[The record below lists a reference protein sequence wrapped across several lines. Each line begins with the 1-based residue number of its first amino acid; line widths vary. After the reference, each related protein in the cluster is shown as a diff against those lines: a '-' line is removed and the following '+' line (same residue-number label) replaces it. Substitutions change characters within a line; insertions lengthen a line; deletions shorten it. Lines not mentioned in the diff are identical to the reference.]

1 MDNKKRETILNKV
14 REFFSSHDIDA
25 EVVVKTE
32 EAETKEK
39 FETVMLV
46 DGVTEVTIEP
56 AVEVGAA
63 VVLTSEDGT
72 PVPAPAGEYEL
83 QDGRVL
89 VVAEEGVLG
98 EIKEAIQEEP
108 MANENPEQADKVK
121 RIIERIESEKIFSA
135 IDELKETVKFL
146 KEENEALTSKLSDV
160 EDEFSKTKQFTKQT
174 FETLLGEPSK
184 EPVVKEKVNPLNAF
198 KTQDGMLEAWLKK
211 QENEK
216 A

>member
-14 REFFSSHDIDA
+14 KEFFSSNDIDA
-25 EVVVKTE
+25 EIVEKQPAEEVK
-32 EAETKEK
+32 K

-98 EIKEAIQEEP
+98 EIKEAISEEP
-108 MANENPEQADKVK
+108 MSNENPEQADKVK

-146 KEENEALTSKLSDV
+146 KEENEALTSKLSEV
-160 EDEFSKTKQFTKQT
+160 EDKFSETKQFTKET

-184 EPVVKEKVNPLNAF
+184 EPVVKEKSNPLKAF
-198 KTQDGMLEAWLKK
+198 SSNESLLENWLNKTQ
-211 QENEK
+211 NEK
-216 A
+216 S